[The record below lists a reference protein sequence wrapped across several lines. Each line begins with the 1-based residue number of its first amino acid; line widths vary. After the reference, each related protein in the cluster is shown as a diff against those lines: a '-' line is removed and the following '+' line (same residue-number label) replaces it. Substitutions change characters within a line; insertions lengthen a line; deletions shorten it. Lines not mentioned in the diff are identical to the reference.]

1 MRAEELG
8 FDPVTVEALRVDK
21 QFIKLVKKQQKELD
35 IIKKRHVKDRAALQ
49 RQHCTIFDKMV
60 AGHDR
65 EKVQHE
71 KSLERAIKKK
81 GYGGNLPS

>member
-1 MRAEELG
+1 MCAAEDLG
-8 FDPVTVEALRVDK
+8 FEPVTVEVLRVDK

-35 IIKKRHVKDRAALQ
+35 AVKKRHVKDRATLQ
-49 RQHCTIFDKMV
+49 RQHCMIFDKMV

-81 GYGGNLPS
+81 GYGGNLT